1 VLISSL
7 SIGPNG
13 LIAELVGACTHILQS
28 VSARTLLPVYFVL
41 FTGQAAAGPDVMLK
55 GLLAQSK
62 FFFKI
67 NALQV

>member
-13 LIAELVGACTHILQS
+13 LFAESLGACTHILQS
-28 VSARTLLPVYFVL
+28 VSARTLLPAAL
-41 FTGQAAAGPDVMLK
+41 FF
-55 GLLAQSK
+55 LLASRIWAGRDAQRICWLNPI
-62 FFFKI
+62 FFKI